1 MICLPLRAFF
11 NIYGLFQAT
20 LKREVYEMTRLAFS
34 LLAVFSLLLI
44 CSCKNDSTAS
54 DAAPVVK
61 RESWKDH
68 GCELVSD
75 AELEK
80 MFSFDA
86 KATFL
91 NSRGLPDQ
99 VFCLRTWKKPDWK
112 ERESSNEKTPDQ
124 WLNPENRLVIQLFDY
139 IYPDLSKQQM
149 EGLRR
154 DRRSTYET
162 DVTGVGEDAVW
173 STSTVTL
180 LARKG
185 KYTIS
190 ITLEHLD
197 DSVQNLPKAKEV
209 ALLALSRI

>member
-1 MICLPLRAFF
+1 MAHFRPH
-11 NIYGLFQAT
+11 
-20 LKREVYEMTRLAFS
+20 LKCEVYEMTRIAFPI
-34 LLAVFSLLLI
+34 LAVFSLIMI
-44 CSCKNDSTAS
+44 CSCNHNANTS
-54 DAAPVVK
+54 DAAQVLK

-68 GCELVSD
+68 GCELISE

-91 NSRGLPDQ
+91 NSRSLPDQ

-139 IYPDLSKQQM
+139 LYPDLSKQQM
-149 EGLRR
+149 DGLRR
-154 DRRSTYET
+154 DRRNTYDL
-162 DVTGVGEDAVW
+162 DVTGVGEDALW

-190 ITLEHLD
+190 VTLEYLD

>member
-1 MICLPLRAFF
+1 MA
-11 NIYGLFQAT
+11 N
-20 LKREVYEMTRLAFS
+20 LKREVYEMTRIAFS
-34 LLAVFSLLLI
+34 LLAVFSLIMI
-44 CSCKNDSTAS
+44 CSCKNSSTTPES
-54 DAAPVVK
+54 APVVK

-68 GCELVSD
+68 GCELITD

-91 NSRGLPDQ
+91 NSRSLPDQ

-112 ERESSNEKTPDQ
+112 ERESFNERTPDK

-139 IYPDLSKQQM
+139 LYPDLSKQQM
-149 EGLRR
+149 DGLRR
-154 DRRSTYET
+154 DRRNTYDL
-162 DVTGVGEDAVW
+162 DVTGVGEDALW
-173 STSTVTL
+173 STSTLTL

-190 ITLEHLD
+190 ITLEYLD
-197 DSVQNLPKAKEV
+197 DSAQNLPKAKEV